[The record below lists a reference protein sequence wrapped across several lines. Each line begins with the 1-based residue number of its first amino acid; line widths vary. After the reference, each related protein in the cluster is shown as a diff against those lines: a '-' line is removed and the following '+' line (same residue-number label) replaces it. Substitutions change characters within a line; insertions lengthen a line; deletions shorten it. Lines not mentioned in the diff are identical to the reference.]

1 MRGLIEDDYVTDEG
15 EFVINIGPQHP
26 STHGVLHLKVWLD
39 GETVKKVQ
47 PHLGFIHRSIEKMSE
62 SLSYRNFIF
71 ATSRMDYLAAHINN
85 EACALTVEKGLQLE
99 VPDRAKYIRTILAEL
114 TRLQSHL
121 LWWGCTGLDLGAVT
135 PFFYAFREREF
146 IMEIMEETCGAR
158 LTQNFM
164 VPGGVMYD
172 IHPNFQ
178 KRTKE
183 VLIQIK
189 GKFQEYD
196 NIMTGNVIFENRTKG
211 VGFLSKEDA
220 ISYGVTGP
228 TARASGV
235 SCDIR
240 KLIPYSAYNQ
250 VQFDEILGNGGD
262 CYARYMIRM
271 HEMKQSVSIIEQLID
286 NIPEGDFQ
294 TKTKNVIKL
303 PKGEFY
309 QRVETPRGELGVFI
323 VSDGAASPYRIK
335 YRSPGFSNLSALP
348 LMAKGGKIG
357 DLVAIMST
365 IDLVIPDIDR

>member
-1 MRGLIEDDYVTDEG
+1 MRGLIEDDYVTEEG

-189 GKFQEYD
+189 SKFQEYD

-240 KLIPYSAYNQ
+240 KLIPYSAYDQ
-250 VQFDEILGNGGD
+250 VQFDEILGTGGD

-286 NIPEGDFQ
+286 NIPEGEFQ
-294 TKTKNVIKL
+294 AKTKNVIKL